1 MEIFLCDNCDTLATV
16 KVLADTIQI
25 TKCKCQTEQ
34 KEEQTMTQTINF
46 VKFPFTHKGYNF
58 VSRISEESRH
68 LPLIMMM
75 GEAFIDMNKQ
85 AIDEFMPDIEDMS
98 WASIEKQIYVINE
111 GGTEM
116 FLELVGAE

>member
-1 MEIFLCDNCDTLATV
+1 MELFLCDNCDTLATV

-46 VKFPFTHKGYNF
+46 VTFPFRHKGIDF
-58 VSRISEESRH
+58 VSRIAETNRH
-68 LPLIMMM
+68 LPQIMLM
-75 GEAFIDMNKQ
+75 GEAFIQMNKNAVDELINIEETTSLAELQ
-85 AIDEFMPDIEDMS
+85 AVI
-98 WASIEKQIYVINE
+98 AYINE

-116 FLELVGAE
+116 FLELAGA